1 MKTPCQRLL
10 SLLLVFVLV
19 LSLIPSVYAADN
31 DESTPTEPEA
41 TETTAS
47 TESPTT
53 TPPQSDP
60 SEETEGSSAGAPDS
74 QPDNEYGI
82 ATTASTSAGVLLFD
96 YADHGNYTTV
106 LNSQVSVT
114 YKPNGTGSAKTA
126 YIKNLGWHFARYN
139 NIAYADDPLYC
150 IEPYKNYAASTSGN
164 SVDRDVTLTGSGST
178 AGATAWYSLPEARRK
193 AIGLILLYSDE
204 MWDHSISVTT
214 TYKDDNPNVPLRI
227 ATQFLIY
234 EIVCGLRD
242 PETFVLNSANES
254 GTAGNIFYN
263 AGAASVSYFAPN
275 YNTLVSCVQA
285 ALKIPSFTS
294 SSSSSAPTIT
304 LTGDETSV
312 YDSNGVL
319 SGFSFTNGNGAEFRK
334 SGNTLY
340 ISQTGTISESTVFK
354 ATKTIPSAENSAYSL
369 WYMSGSSY
377 QTTINLYRPES
388 GTLNAYFK
396 LKGQAI
402 GNLSLTKTTEDG
414 KNLSGWKFG
423 IYSNSA
429 CTSLVS
435 GPHTTDSSGRIS
447 VTGLTAGTYYVK
459 ELGHTNSG
467 IEGLYVCSS
476 TNPQKVTIINGSTA
490 SVSFVNKLNTGRL
503 ALTKKTDDGSNLS
516 GWRFGIYSD
525 SGCTTLVSG
534 PHTTDA
540 NGSISVDGITP
551 GTYYVKEIGHTDS
564 SVNEKYVCSGTNPQ
578 KVTIA
583 GGAAASVTFINKIK
597 TGNFSLTKTTSDG
610 LNLAGWEFGIYSD
623 SGCTTLVSG
632 PHTTDS
638 KGAISV
644 TGLEIGTYYV
654 KELGHRDDDIEAMYS
669 CASDNPQKVTITY
682 GTTASVSFHN
692 SLEPGSV
699 RLIKQTNTGKNLSG
713 WQIGIYTDV
722 ACTQPIEGSPF
733 TTGKDGT
740 IVIDGLSP
748 QKLYA
753 KEIAVD
759 DPYWVCDSS
768 VKAITVKANA
778 TVSVTFSNTHNGDLR
793 VKKNAVDGSPEG
805 WNFQILDAD
814 RELVETIT
822 TGEDGYAA
830 SSKLE
835 PGTYYV
841 VEIHDRDET
850 YWTYDAVVEK
860 QVTIT
865 AGTQSEVEYTNEQ
878 FGILVFCKTT
888 NTGNQLG
895 GWTFRVQDSDGNVVG
910 DYTTDETGYAST
922 GKLKPG
928 SYTVLELSNGDD
940 YWNCELGY
948 HSVTIIAGKAT
959 EDAWHNREQGLGWF
973 HKSTNTGESL
983 EGWEITIYSDKE
995 CTQKVTTV
1003 TTNADGKVGIYL
1015 DPGIYYARE
1024 SGDTEGRFE
1033 NEYWLVDESIK
1044 EFEIL
1049 PHKDVDIT
1057 FVNTQYG
1064 KIKVIKS
1071 MPSSGSLEGWTF
1083 IVRDINGDEI
1093 KGSPFITDASGL
1105 IVSENLYPGTYAV
1118 EEVIPDDS
1126 PYICVSENPQSVT
1139 VVQGRTAEVRFT
1151 NSLRSGKIAIRKVD
1165 TTGEPLAG
1173 AEFLLEWSVD
1183 GTSWLPVVYSNS
1195 VYAKEGTCSSE
1206 GLTDDRLIS
1215 DKTGLVEFAG
1225 LHPERLYRLT
1235 ETAAPDGFQLL
1246 ADTAYEGG
1254 LPDDKEYTVDLTVVN
1269 VRTYELPETGSKSL
1283 VLMPIA
1289 LILACSLC
1297 GAILFVTKRKKQ

>member
-1 MKTPCQRLL
+1 MRH
-10 SLLLVFVLV
+10 
-19 LSLIPSVYAADN
+19 I
-31 DESTPTEPEA
+31 
-41 TETTAS
+41 
-47 TESPTT
+47 
-53 TPPQSDP
+53 
-60 SEETEGSSAGAPDS
+60 
-74 QPDNEYGI
+74 
-82 ATTASTSAGVLLFD
+82 
-96 YADHGNYTTV
+96 
-106 LNSQVSVT
+106 
-114 YKPNGTGSAKTA
+114 
-126 YIKNLGWHFARYN
+126 
-139 NIAYADDPLYC
+139 
-150 IEPYKNYAASTSGN
+150 
-164 SVDRDVTLTGSGST
+164 
-178 AGATAWYSLPEARRK
+178 
-193 AIGLILLYSDE
+193 
-204 MWDHSISVTT
+204 
-214 TYKDDNPNVPLRI
+214 
-227 ATQFLIY
+227 
-234 EIVCGLRD
+234 
-242 PETFVLNSANES
+242 
-254 GTAGNIFYN
+254 
-263 AGAASVSYFAPN
+263 
-275 YNTLVSCVQA
+275 
-285 ALKIPSFTS
+285 
-294 SSSSSAPTIT
+294 
-304 LTGDETSV
+304 
-312 YDSNGVL
+312 
-319 SGFSFTNGNGAEFRK
+319 
-334 SGNTLY
+334 
-340 ISQTGTISESTVFK
+340 
-354 ATKTIPSAENSAYSL
+354 
-369 WYMSGSSY
+369 
-377 QTTINLYRPES
+377 
-388 GTLNAYFK
+388 
-396 LKGQAI
+396 
-402 GNLSLTKTTEDG
+402 
-414 KNLSGWKFG
+414 
-423 IYSNSA
+423 
-429 CTSLVS
+429 
-435 GPHTTDSSGRIS
+435 
-447 VTGLTAGTYYVK
+447 
-459 ELGHTNSG
+459 NSG

-476 TNPQKVTIINGSTA
+476 TNPQKVTIVNGSTA

-525 SGCTTLVSG
+525 SGCTALISG

-540 NGSISVDGITP
+540 NGTISVDGITP
-551 GTYYVKEIGHTDS
+551 GTYYVKEIGHMDS
-564 SVNEKYVCSGTNPQ
+564 SINEKYVCSGTNPQ

-597 TGNFSLTKTTSDG
+597 TGNFSLTKTASDG

-644 TGLEIGTYYV
+644 TGLEIGIYYV
-654 KELGHRDDDIEAMYS
+654 KELGHRDDDVEAMYS
-669 CASDNPQKVTITY
+669 CASGNPQKVTITY

-692 SLEPGSV
+692 SLETGSV
-699 RLIKQTNTGKNLSG
+699 KLIKQTNTGENLSG

-722 ACTQPIEGSPF
+722 ACTKPIEGSPF
-733 TTGKDGT
+733 TTGTDGT
-740 IVIDGLSP
+740 ILIDGLTP

-768 VKAITVKANA
+768 VKAITVKANS

-793 VKKNAVDGSPEG
+793 VKKNAIDGSPEG
-805 WNFQILDAD
+805 WNFQILDAN

-830 SSKLE
+830 SGKLE

-860 QVTIT
+860 QVTVT

-888 NTGNQLG
+888 NTGNQLE

-1024 SGDTEGRFE
+1024 TGDTEGRFE
-1033 NEYWLVDESIK
+1033 NEYWLADESIK

-1083 IVRDINGDEI
+1083 IVRDTNGNEI
-1093 KGSPFITDASGL
+1093 KGSPFVTDASGL
-1105 IVSENLYPGTYAV
+1105 IVSENLYPGTYTV

-1139 VVQGRTAEVRFT
+1139 VVQGKTAEVRFT

-1195 VYAKEGTCSSE
+1195 GYAKEGTCSSE
-1206 GLTDDRLIS
+1206 GLTDGRLIS
-1215 DKTGLVEFAG
+1215 DKTGLVEFTG

-1246 ADTAYEGG
+1246 ADIAYEGG
-1254 LPDDKEYTVDLTVVN
+1254 LPDDREYTVDLTVVN

-1283 VLMPIA
+1283 GLMPIA

>member
-1 MKTPCQRLL
+1 METTDGRYVKILEIEPINFMLRSSEEQYNILSSFASWLKISPMKLQFKSITRKADSDKHIAMIRKELSIEDNAQCKAMGEDYIRLIKDVGSREALTRRFFLIYQYEAIGRSESDDYSKIYSMLVSAEQNARAYFMQCGNNIIQPQNPDQAVAEILYMFFNRRSCVDEPFTDRVNRVIIDTMAAKGKIIGIDPIPHISVRHFIAPRGLDL
-10 SLLLVFVLV
+10 SHYNYIVMDGRYYCFLYIKGNGYPSTVRGGWMS
-19 LSLIPSVYAADN
+19 SLINAGEGIDIDVHLSRENRSKTIDKVAQRIRLNRTKLKGMQDT
-31 DESTPTEPEA
+31 ST
-41 TETTAS
+41 
-47 TESPTT
+47 
-53 TPPQSDP
+53 DY
-60 SEETEGSSAGAPDS
+60 EELTNSIQAG
-74 QPDNEYGI
+74 Y
-82 ATTASTSAGVLLFD
+82 
-96 YADHGNYTTV
+96 
-106 LNSQVSVT
+106 
-114 YKPNGTGSAKTA
+114 
-126 YIKNLGWHFARYN
+126 YIKNG
-139 NIAYADDPLYC
+139 
-150 IEPYKNYAASTSGN
+150 
-164 SVDRDVTLTGSGST
+164 
-178 AGATAWYSLPEARRK
+178 
-193 AIGLILLYSDE
+193 
-204 MWDHSISVTT
+204 
-214 TYKDDNPNVPLRI
+214 
-227 ATQFLIY
+227 
-234 EIVCGLRD
+234 
-242 PETFVLNSANES
+242 
-254 GTAGNIFYN
+254 
-263 AGAASVSYFAPN
+263 
-275 YNTLVSCVQA
+275 
-285 ALKIPSFTS
+285 
-294 SSSSSAPTIT
+294 
-304 LTGDETSV
+304 
-312 YDSNGVL
+312 
-319 SGFSFTNGNGAEFRK
+319 
-334 SGNTLY
+334 
-340 ISQTGTISESTVFK
+340 
-354 ATKTIPSAENSAYSL
+354 
-369 WYMSGSSY
+369 
-377 QTTINLYRPES
+377 
-388 GTLNAYFK
+388 
-396 LKGQAI
+396 
-402 GNLSLTKTTEDG
+402 
-414 KNLSGWKFG
+414 
-423 IYSNSA
+423 
-429 CTSLVS
+429 
-435 GPHTTDSSGRIS
+435 
-447 VTGLTAGTYYVK
+447 
-459 ELGHTNSG
+459 
-467 IEGLYVCSS
+467 
-476 TNPQKVTIINGSTA
+476 
-490 SVSFVNKLNTGRL
+490 
-503 ALTKKTDDGSNLS
+503 
-516 GWRFGIYSD
+516 
-525 SGCTTLVSG
+525 
-534 PHTTDA
+534 
-540 NGSISVDGITP
+540 
-551 GTYYVKEIGHTDS
+551 
-564 SVNEKYVCSGTNPQ
+564 
-578 KVTIA
+578 
-583 GGAAASVTFINKIK
+583 
-597 TGNFSLTKTTSDG
+597 
-610 LNLAGWEFGIYSD
+610 
-623 SGCTTLVSG
+623 
-632 PHTTDS
+632 
-638 KGAISV
+638 
-644 TGLEIGTYYV
+644 
-654 KELGHRDDDIEAMYS
+654 
-669 CASDNPQKVTITY
+669 
-682 GTTASVSFHN
+682 
-692 SLEPGSV
+692 
-699 RLIKQTNTGKNLSG
+699 
-713 WQIGIYTDV
+713 
-722 ACTQPIEGSPF
+722 
-733 TTGKDGT
+733 
-740 IVIDGLSP
+740 IDGLSP

-768 VKAITVKANA
+768 VKAITVKANS

-793 VKKNAVDGSPEG
+793 VKKNAIDGSPEG
-805 WNFQILDAD
+805 WNFQILDAN

-830 SSKLE
+830 SGKLE

-860 QVTIT
+860 QVTVT

-888 NTGNQLG
+888 NTGNQLE

-1024 SGDTEGRFE
+1024 TGDTEGRFE
-1033 NEYWLVDESIK
+1033 NEYWLADESIK

-1083 IVRDINGDEI
+1083 IVRDTNGNEI
-1093 KGSPFITDASGL
+1093 KGSPFVTDASGL
-1105 IVSENLYPGTYAV
+1105 IVSENLYPGTYTV

-1139 VVQGRTAEVRFT
+1139 VVQGKTAEVRFT

-1195 VYAKEGTCSSE
+1195 GYAKEGTCSSE
-1206 GLTDDRLIS
+1206 GLTDGRLIS
-1215 DKTGLVEFAG
+1215 DKTGLVEFTG

-1246 ADTAYEGG
+1246 ADIAYEGG
-1254 LPDDKEYTVDLTVVN
+1254 LPDDREYTVDLTVVN

-1283 VLMPIA
+1283 GLMPIA